1 MTEKI
6 LVFDMDGTIADL
18 YGFDNWLE
26 KLRESNPQPYLEA
39 NPIYDMDVLNGVLA
53 SLKEYGWSVVV
64 TSWLS
69 KESTKEFSKATREAK
84 MDWLDKY
91 DFPYDEVHL
100 VKYGTTKADCTRK
113 YKGTQILI
121 DDNEK
126 VRAGWS
132 LGFSFDAN
140 NNVVDFLTELLDSEN
155 RVAYNRNR
163 GQAKAY
169 PFWLRAKGRRAQFS
183 EYLLS
188 CQNFPII

>member
-1 MTEKI
+1 MTKKI

-18 YGFDNWLE
+18 YGFNNWLE
-26 KLRESNPQPYLEA
+26 KLREYNPQPYLEA
-39 NPIYDMDVLNGVLA
+39 NPIYDMDILNGLLV

-84 MDWLDKY
+84 MDWLDRY

-113 YKGTQILI
+113 YKGMQILI

-132 LGFSFDAN
+132 LGLSFDAN
-140 NNVVDFLTELLDSEN
+140 NNVVDFLTELLDTES

-163 GQAKAY
+163 G
-169 PFWLRAKGRRAQFS
+169 
-183 EYLLS
+183 
-188 CQNFPII
+188 